1 MSNFAR
7 RARLS
12 VELLETRETPAGSV
26 LNYNFYTSGAAS
38 PSDPAQVQLTAP
50 DSSTAA
56 TVTRGQMA
64 AFLVRGFGV

>member
-1 MSNFAR
+1 MFR
-7 RARLS
+7 FQPS

-26 LNYNFYTSGAAS
+26 LNYNFYTSRAAS

-56 TVTRGQMA
+56 AVTRAQTA
-64 AFLVRGFGV
+64 AFIIRAVGTF